1 MASANA
7 LRSGTVGYVCK
18 YTPLELLVAFGL
30 EPELM
35 DGQEA
40 DFEQAETLTHANLCS
55 HAKAV
60 IQQASGF
67 DALVLT
73 DCCDSV
79 RRTFDVLDE
88 EGRLELLE
96 MVDLP
101 HEAAGCSVERFAAEL
116 ARLARELAIRT
127 GRPFNG
133 SRFAAAC
140 RAAHDDSQG
149 LGAVTEPFLALLG
162 ARVPGEMAESIRQSL
177 SLPVMDLTCGGN
189 RHLEE
194 MPQDVAPLAE
204 ALGVESAALPE
215 VFGAEA
221 ASRQGDQAQ
230 TACGNGNDPS
240 AADGSGCVEGEAVLL
255 SLGNLPQGA
264 SGQPSVFESP
274 LESETFAQLMRW
286 YAGALLRMVPCM
298 RMTDVA
304 GRRQLTEHPQL
315 RGVVYSTVKFCD
327 YYGFDYERLRTSCP
341 LPLLKIETD
350 YTPMPQGQLSTRLQA
365 FEEALP
371 KEDPMAADSRIPSSL
386 NGSKGSI
393 GASASVRAKAKGAK
407 GMPADGDIRI
417 AHPEGRYVAGIDSG
431 STTTNMVALDG
442 EGAVVASAIVRT
454 GPKAQVGAHAAFGAV
469 LESLGARPEDFKAIV
484 ATGYGRFNIPF
495 ANGTKTEITCHAKGA
510 HALNPAIRTIV
521 DIGGQDSKV
530 ICLDAGGAVENF
542 IMNDKCAAGT
552 GRFLE
557 AMARTLEVSLD
568 EMSAAGL
575 TWKKDL
581 SISSM
586 CTVFAESEVISLIA
600 DNHSEADIVHGLNK
614 SIAAR
619 TASMVSRAKGRPP
632 YMMTGGVARNRGVV
646 QQLEAKL
653 GEPLFI
659 AENPDLCGALGAS
672 LFALEAAK

>member
-7 LRSGTVGYVCK
+7 LRSEIVGYVCK

-79 RRTFDVLDE
+79 RRTFDVLD
-88 EGRLELLE
+88 GGGHLELLE

-127 GRPFNG
+127 GRPFSG

-162 ARVPGEMAESIRQSL
+162 ARVPGEMAESVRESL
-177 SLPVMDLTCGGN
+177 SLPVVDLTCGGN

-194 MPQDVAPLAE
+194 MPQDVA
-204 ALGVESAALPE
+204 ALVKGLDT
-215 VFGAEA
+215 
-221 ASRQGDQAQ
+221 AS
-230 TACGNGNDPS
+230 
-240 AADGSGCVEGEAVLL
+240 DGEG
-255 SLGNLPQGA
+255 
-264 SGQPSVFESP
+264 P
-274 LESETFAQLMRW
+274 LESEAFAQLMRW

-304 GRRQLTEHPQL
+304 GRRQLTEHSQL

-386 NGSKGSI
+386 NDSKGSI

-442 EGAVVASAIVRT
+442 EGAVVGSVIVRT

-575 TWKKDL
+575 TWKRDL

-659 AENPDLCGALGAS
+659 ADNPDLCGALGAA

>member
-18 YTPLELLVAFGL
+18 YTPLELLAAFGL

-79 RRTFDVLDE
+79 RRAFDVLDGK
-88 EGRLELLE
+88 GRLGLLE

-101 HEAAGCSVERFAAEL
+101 HEANGCSVERFAAEL

-162 ARVPGEMAESIRQSL
+162 ARVPGEMAESVRRSL

-194 MPQDVAPLAE
+194 MPQDVA
-204 ALGVESAALPE
+204 ALVKGLDT
-215 VFGAEA
+215 
-221 ASRQGDQAQ
+221 AS
-230 TACGNGNDPS
+230 
-240 AADGSGCVEGEAVLL
+240 DG
-255 SLGNLPQGA
+255 
-264 SGQPSVFESP
+264 ESP
-274 LESETFAQLMRW
+274 LESEAFAQLMRW

-442 EGAVVASAIVRT
+442 EGAVVGSAIVRT

-659 AENPDLCGALGAS
+659 ADNPDLCGALGAA

>member
-7 LRSGTVGYVCK
+7 LRSETVGYVCK

-40 DFEQAETLTHANLCS
+40 DFEQAETLTHVNLCS

-79 RRTFDVLDE
+79 RRTFDVLD
-88 EGRLELLE
+88 GGGHLELLE

-133 SRFAAAC
+133 NRFAAAC

-194 MPQDVAPLAE
+194 MPQDVAALAE
-204 ALGVESAALPE
+204 A
-215 VFGAEA
+215 FGAEVVGKCG
-221 ASRQGDQAQ
+221 SRTQAVCGKGD
-230 TACGNGNDPS
+230 NPS

-274 LESETFAQLMRW
+274 LESEAFAQLMRW

-315 RGVVYSTVKFCD
+315 RGVV
-327 YYGFDYERLRTSCP
+327 
-341 LPLLKIETD
+341 
-350 YTPMPQGQLSTRLQA
+350 
-365 FEEALP
+365 
-371 KEDPMAADSRIPSSL
+371 
-386 NGSKGSI
+386 
-393 GASASVRAKAKGAK
+393 
-407 GMPADGDIRI
+407 
-417 AHPEGRYVAGIDSG
+417 
-431 STTTNMVALDG
+431 
-442 EGAVVASAIVRT
+442 
-454 GPKAQVGAHAAFGAV
+454 
-469 LESLGARPEDFKAIV
+469 
-484 ATGYGRFNIPF
+484 
-495 ANGTKTEITCHAKGA
+495 
-510 HALNPAIRTIV
+510 
-521 DIGGQDSKV
+521 
-530 ICLDAGGAVENF
+530 
-542 IMNDKCAAGT
+542 
-552 GRFLE
+552 
-557 AMARTLEVSLD
+557 
-568 EMSAAGL
+568 
-575 TWKKDL
+575 
-581 SISSM
+581 
-586 CTVFAESEVISLIA
+586 
-600 DNHSEADIVHGLNK
+600 
-614 SIAAR
+614 
-619 TASMVSRAKGRPP
+619 
-632 YMMTGGVARNRGVV
+632 
-646 QQLEAKL
+646 
-653 GEPLFI
+653 
-659 AENPDLCGALGAS
+659 
-672 LFALEAAK
+672 